1 MKEELVLEK
10 RKNWLD
16 WCEQAV
22 FFLLLV
28 LMADCT
34 FFGAGRTLIV
44 AGLGFRMLVLGLLM
58 ACSVPVILR
67 DLKKLMTN
75 KVLWILVVFA
85 LWLVVQAAR
94 GIVNGNSF
102 GILLSD
108 LKGFAYFVAVLPAI
122 CVLNSKKRLHTLMK
136 TMMYASVA
144 LAVVSLVSTCMYK
157 WCHDVFN
164 ALYEMDSESNILV
177 LSCIIE
183 RKVPRLFFKSTNYFL
198 VGCAFSLYFYVTG
211 EKKGDWKY
219 PLFTGLCLFALLVS
233 YTRACY
239 LAAAVAAFALVVI
252 YLVFGS
258 KSVRTKT
265 WKWVGLAVAAFVVI
279 TGGLSLI
286 MGINYVQYA
295 LERVGVSISLSFE
308 ESVPE
313 EKVMLMAAPNQTE
326 KYQVVSLSDGAKPFD
341 DWDNVDW
348 DTLDWDNVDWGSIDW
363 ENIDIYKINWDKIDM
378 EAIDWDSFNR
388 IDWEKWEQQDY
399 NNIADMNSLSDAVR
413 AETLAEMNGY
423 ISESPIL
430 GHGLGKAITCRENG
444 LAEYFYHDVIVKTG
458 AIGLVL
464 YLLPIL
470 WMALALLGKKIAR
483 EPKLLLGSWMAVLL
497 GFLAFSYYNPYMNA
511 SLGILFY
518 CCIIGIFSNLRKQK
532 S

>member
-1 MKEELVLEK
+1 MEN

-16 WCEQAV
+16 RCEQAV
-22 FFLLLV
+22 YFLLLV

-34 FFGAGRTLIV
+34 FFGAGRTLIIG
-44 AGLGFRMLVLGLLM
+44 GLGFRMMVLGLLM
-58 ACSVPVILR
+58 VCSIPVILR
-67 DLKKLMTN
+67 DFKKLVTN
-75 KVLWILVVFA
+75 KVLWILIAFA
-85 LWLVVQAAR
+85 FWLVFQAAR
-94 GIVNGNSF
+94 GIKNGNSF

-122 CVLNSKKRLHTLMK
+122 CALNSKKRLHTLMK

-144 LAVVSLVSTCMYK
+144 LAVVSLICTCMYR
-157 WCHDVFN
+157 WCHDVFT
-164 ALYEMDSESNILV
+164 AIHDLDLDSNILV

-211 EKKGDWKY
+211 EKKGNWKY

-239 LAAAVAAFALVVI
+239 LAAAVAAFALLAI
-252 YLVFGS
+252 FLVFGT
-258 KSVRTKT
+258 KEIRAKT
-265 WKWVGLAVAAFVVI
+265 WKWAGLAVVAFAVV

-286 MGINYVQYA
+286 MGTNYVKYG
-295 LERVGVSISLSFE
+295 LERVSATF
-308 ESVPE
+308 SVAYEQFAE
-313 EKVMLMAAPNQTE
+313 EKVMLMAAPGGN
-326 KYQVVSLSDGAKPFD
+326 QVVSLSTSKWAKNSKKKVD
-341 DWDNVDW
+341 WSKVDWENTDLTKIDWDEVEWTKINWESWSRIDWNNVDW
-348 DTLDWDNVDWGSIDW
+348 ENMDLESWQRIPWGS
-363 ENIDIYKINWDKIDM
+363 ELEYSNV
-378 EAIDWDSFNR
+378 EA
-388 IDWEKWEQQDY
+388 
-399 NNIADMNSLSDAVR
+399 MTVLSDEVR
-413 AETLAEMNGY
+413 TKTLGEMNGY
-423 ISESPIL
+423 IGENPVL

-444 LAEYFYHDVIVKTG
+444 LSEYFYHDLVVKTG
-458 AIGLVL
+458 IIGLVL

-470 WMALALLGKKIAR
+470 WMGLALLGKTGR
-483 EPKLLLGSWMAVLL
+483 EQKLLLGSWMAILL

-518 CCIIGIFSNLRKQK
+518 CSIIGIFSNLRKQK